1 MGGWEDGRL
10 TANLC
15 APPEPLLCV
24 CPHRRE
30 VIMGTTANSLT
41 IQQGVDTDSPARVH
55 KLRSDL
61 LRSNLSQVACM
72 PLNKLLLLATDS
84 GYIYLV

>member
-15 APPEPLLCV
+15 APPEPLHCV
-24 CPHRRE
+24 CPHGRE

-41 IQQGVDTDSPARVH
+41 IQQGVDTDSPASVH